1 MGEMEVAG
9 GGVEG
14 GGVGHPGGAAGQ
26 VPEPAEGEDGRDVA
40 FASGADSGV
49 GQQGEGQAAGGAVL
63 ADPVEAADGDGGEGV
78 LGHDGLQGPVEGDGL
93 GVGGFGHAVAGGG
106 AAPGGEF
113 GRSGRRRLLLAH
125 EGADFVEGDGYEFG
139 PEAAAYGGG
148 VVGAGDEPV
157 GRGADLPDAFAG
169 EAAVGVEGLGGT
181 GDGGEGSG
189 VVGGAEEV
197 EAALAAEQDQFQ
209 VFFQEDPARFYL
221 PDGDERFFDDVFAA
235 LEQAEQTPMRI
246 VHYGDSQIEE
256 DRITGA
262 IRERLQERFGGNGP
276 GLMPGRKLSTPHM
289 SGSSSAKLR
298 RFFNYGGASNRASG
312 RLYGPFADFVRL
324 DTVTTFSFRSVTRKD
339 QRPSSFERV
348 TLLVGNV
355 KNKMS
360 ASSQGDQR
368 RVEADSA
375 PLSFLRYE
383 LPDSSTRVSL
393 TASGY
398 ADLYGI
404 LLDSKTGVRMDNV
417 PMRGCSGTIFTS
429 MDAAQ
434 LRQFYQEENVR
445 LILLQYG
452 GNSVPYLKTDKVISN
467 YKENIRKQI
476 RFVQELAPKA
486 KIIFIGPSDMATT
499 VNGKRQTYPKL
510 ANVVDSLRAAA
521 TECGAAY
528 WDIYGVM
535 GGENAMVQWVTARP
549 PLAGPDYV
557 HFTLAG
563 AKKVGDM
570 FSDAFFLYYEYYRW
584 RKKNGR

>member
-1 MGEMEVAG
+1 MKKSYIVLFLFSVIAVL
-9 GGVEG
+9 GVMCLI
-14 GGVGHPGGAAGQ
+14 
-26 VPEPAEGEDGRDVA
+26 VPEGSALRFPRLCEIFVPAQEK
-40 FASGADSGV
+40 
-49 GQQGEGQAAGGAVL
+49 
-63 ADPVEAADGDGGEGV
+63 
-78 LGHDGLQGPVEGDGL
+78 GPSPEEL
-93 GVGGFGHAVAGGG
+93 I
-106 AAPGGEF
+106 E
-113 GRSGRRRLLLAH
+113 RRK
-125 EGADFVEGDGYEFG
+125 
-139 PEAAAYGGG
+139 
-148 VVGAGDEPV
+148 
-157 GRGADLPDAFAG
+157 
-169 EAAVGVEGLGGT
+169 
-181 GDGGEGSG
+181 
-189 VVGGAEEV
+189 

-209 VFFQEDPARFYL
+209 VFFREDPARFYL

-476 RFVQELAPKA
+476 RYVQELAPKA